1 MQKKRSIFAE
11 ATDAVESSGTDSD
24 DEEAKGGYMSRIKK
38 RVKKKGGDGGGGGNL
53 LTKWKV
59 IMSHLS
65 NAEQSLEN
73 VAQVLEK
80 LKNLFLWKN
89 FTASFF
95 LSILLSIIS
104 IAAYFLSQYLRYI
117 ICVGGTFKILKEGR
131 MRYYGLRK
139 DEHWLNSSRSSSS
152 DLDAT
157 TEATLK
163 KGNPVL
169 NMISRVPSDLD
180 IRQVGRFRPR
190 VGEWEKQKMRDTF
203 KAKQK

>member
-1 MQKKRSIFAE
+1 
-11 ATDAVESSGTDSD
+11 
-24 DEEAKGGYMSRIKK
+24 
-38 RVKKKGGDGGGGGNL
+38 
-53 LTKWKV
+53 
-59 IMSHLS
+59 
-65 NAEQSLEN
+65 
-73 VAQVLEK
+73 
-80 LKNLFLWKN
+80 
-89 FTASFF
+89 
-95 LSILLSIIS
+95 
-104 IAAYFLSQYLRYI
+104 
-117 ICVGGTFKILKEGR
+117 

-180 IRQVGRFRPR
+180 IRQAGRFRPR